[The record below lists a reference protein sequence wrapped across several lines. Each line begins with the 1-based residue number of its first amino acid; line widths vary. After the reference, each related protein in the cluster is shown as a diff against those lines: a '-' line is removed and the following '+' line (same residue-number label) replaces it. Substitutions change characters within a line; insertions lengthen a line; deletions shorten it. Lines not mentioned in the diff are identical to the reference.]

1 MSEAW
6 QWALDHGVL
15 MLPYVYW
22 TVDVAL
28 RLVSLIVVP
37 RNRRPGSAIAWL
49 LAIMVLPL
57 VGFPLYLML
66 GKAQLPRAR
75 REKQRVINRL
85 MRVRAQNIP
94 DRELDPDVPS
104 WMQTAV
110 RLNRAIGAR
119 VAIPCRGQ
127 PARPVRPLR
136 RCRPGRLA
144 RRAATRVACARHE
157 AADHLADRALPQPC
171 LLVPAA
177 PQQAQ
182 RGVRR
187 HRPRFDC
194 QPQ

>member
-37 RNRRPGSAIAWL
+37 RIRRPGSAIAWL

-66 GKAQLPRAR
+66 GKAPPPSAR

-94 DRELDPDVPS
+94 ASELDPDVPS
-104 WMQTAV
+104 WMQSAV
-110 RLNRAIGAR
+110 RLNRELGAF
-119 VAIPCRGQ
+119 
-127 PARPVRPLR
+127 PLT
-136 RCRPGRLA
+136 GNNS
-144 RRAATRVACARHE
+144 
-157 AADHLADRALPQPC
+157 ADLE
-171 LLVPAA
+171 
-177 PQQAQ
+177 
-182 RGVRR
+182 
-187 HRPRFDC
+187 
-194 QPQ
+194 